1 MRKHL
6 FLFVA
11 VLVLATAPA
20 ALRAAPADAGVKP
33 KEIVIGQCAALT
45 GPAAGLGTGVQQ
57 GLKAAI
63 DEVNEKGGVGGR
75 KIVLKSMDDAYE
87 PEKCVE
93 CTGKLIEEDGG
104 VFALAGYVGTPTTKV
119 AVPIVQESK
128 VPLVGAFSGAMLLRD
143 PVQKYVFNIRA
154 SYNDETESLVEYL
167 TKKGAKK
174 IAVFYQND
182 SFGQAGLSGVEKAVA
197 KRNMTIAAKG
207 SFERNTLAVK
217 SGLAAVMAGEPDAI
231 VMVAPYKPTAEFVRQ
246 ARAAGLKSELTT
258 ISFVGTENLIADLGA
273 DSEGVLISQV
283 VPSPA
288 DSSHKLTQEYQ
299 AALKKSAPDATPSYV
314 SYEGYINGRV
324 LIAGLQKAG
333 AEPTREQL
341 VEALNATANVD
352 MDGMKISFSAQ
363 NHQASN
369 TVFLTRVKAGKATP
383 VGQ

>member
-1 MRKHL
+1 MRMRK
-6 FLFVA
+6 FLFVLLLI
-11 VLVLATAPA
+11 VPA
-20 ALRAAPADAGVKP
+20 ALQAAPADPGVKP
-33 KEIVIGQCAALT
+33 KEIVIGQCSALT
-45 GPAAGLGTGVQQ
+45 GPASGLGTGVQL

-93 CTGKLIEEDGG
+93 CTSKLIEEDGG
-104 VFALAGYVGTPTTKV
+104 VFALAGYVGTPTAKV
-119 AVPIVQESK
+119 AIPIVQEAK
-128 VPLVGAFSGAMLLRD
+128 VPLIGAFTGAMLLRD
-143 PVQKYVFNIRA
+143 PVQKYVFNVRA
-154 SYNDETESLVEYL
+154 SYNDETESLLEYL

-197 KRNMTIAAKG
+197 KRNMTIAAKS

-217 SGLAAVMAGEPDAI
+217 SGLATIMAAEPDAI
-231 VMVAPYKPTAEFVRQ
+231 IMVGPYKPTAEFVRQ
-246 ARAAGLKSELTT
+246 ARAAGLKSELAT

-288 DSSHKLTQEYQ
+288 DAGLRLTQEYQ
-299 AALKKSAPDATPSYV
+299 AALKKSSPDATPSYV
-314 SYEGYINGRV
+314 SFEGYINGRV

-341 VEALNATANVD
+341 VEALNAMAKVDLGGMNVA
-352 MDGMKISFSAQ
+352 FSAQ
-363 NHQASN
+363 NHQASG
-369 TVFLTRVKAGKATP
+369 TVFLTRVKAGKAAP
-383 VGQ
+383 LGQ